1 MADRNI
7 TGRDDPILA
16 TALWYALKYI
26 QSLPAELQEWSNE
39 QDMKTILMTRYR
51 GFVESRIMQAKA
63 TAKLQRERPLEK
75 PANVSATEFAGF
87 QEAMRRHML
96 PPDLVDERG
105 HPYFVGE
112 RDDRLGR
119 SGLN

>member
-1 MADRNI
+1 MANSNI

-26 QSLPAELQEWSNE
+26 QGLPAELQEWSKE
-39 QDMKTILMTRYR
+39 QDMKAILMTRYCD
-51 GFVESRIMQAKA
+51 FVESRIMQAKA

-75 PANVSATEFAGF
+75 PADVSAAEFAGF
-87 QEAMRRHML
+87 REAMRRHML

-112 RDDRLGR
+112 RDDKPGR
-119 SGLN
+119 SRLN